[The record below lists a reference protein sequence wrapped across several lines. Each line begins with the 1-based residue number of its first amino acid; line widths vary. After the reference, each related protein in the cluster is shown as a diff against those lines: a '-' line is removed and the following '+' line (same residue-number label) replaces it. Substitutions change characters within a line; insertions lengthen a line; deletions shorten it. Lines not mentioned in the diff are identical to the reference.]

1 MQCHVPLFWLSLPYL
16 LLFSSLHHVRC
27 HWPVYFRVIYILYD
41 SLITQTGVRVCA
53 RVCIL
58 DLMKS
63 SHALYINV
71 LLHTHTHTHSL
82 TLSGTAMILPASL
95 SAPRSLMALLLSR
108 VLSPFFLSISPLIEY
123 KNSCRCGFLPTERVD
138 WNAVILIMC
147 L

>member
-1 MQCHVPLFWLSLPYL
+1 MS
-16 LLFSSLHHVRC
+16 LFSDSLCPICCFSPHCIMLDVTGRC
-27 HWPVYFRVIYILYD
+27 ISGSFIYIFVW
-41 SLITQTGVRVCA
+41 LINYSNRCA
-53 RVCIL
+53 CLCKSVYLRSHEIQSRPLHKCI
-58 DLMKS
+58 
-63 SHALYINV
+63 IT
-71 LLHTHTHTHSL
+71 HTHTHTL

-108 VLSPFFLSISPLIEY
+108 VLTPFFLSISPLIEY